1 MSHTTEE
8 SGFARVGS
16 TRPLGA
22 FDAQLERIN
31 MHTQTIDILRGQ
43 AACNG
48 LNLSEFLR
56 LHLESLAYG
65 VEGVQRMHSE
75 RVRRILT
82 NAGA

>member
-16 TRPLGA
+16 THPLGA

-48 LNLSEFLR
+48 LTCRSFLGCILSLWPMA
-56 LHLESLAYG
+56 LKVCKGCTQSAC
-65 VEGVQRMHSE
+65 
-75 RVRRILT
+75 
-82 NAGA
+82 GAS

>member
-31 MHTQTIDILRGQ
+31 MH
-43 AACNG
+43 
-48 LNLSEFLR
+48 
-56 LHLESLAYG
+56 
-65 VEGVQRMHSE
+65 SE